1 VAATKGAGPRTGAG
15 EEVDVGGQ
23 VPRRGR
29 RHGHREQQRHREDR
43 SRGPADVV
51 LEVVRNVPAPM
62 HRRNSTLAAL
72 AATVAVLVLALIFG
86 GSDSKQGEADAAA
99 VPGQPSVEIVSP
111 RNGARQTSHAVV
123 VKAIV
128 RNFRL
133 APLQFGRDPRLGEG
147 HIRFSLNRVP
157 DCVDPVKLLHA
168 INSPIGN
175 GRLVGAS
182 FDYPPYSGPNG
193 VLAERIGSAGSYSP
207 STRPEIFY
215 HGLPPGF
222 YRLILNLAQNN
233 GTTTPVHAVT
243 NFQILPRPGHGPK
256 PCAGG
261 KVPSA
266 KAAARLNG

>member
-1 VAATKGAGPRTGAG
+1 
-15 EEVDVGGQ
+15 
-23 VPRRGR
+23 
-29 RHGHREQQRHREDR
+29 
-43 SRGPADVV
+43 
-51 LEVVRNVPAPM
+51 M
-62 HRRNSTLAAL
+62 HRRNGTLAAL
-72 AATVAVLVLALIFG
+72 AATTVVLALALIFG
-86 GSDSKQGEADAAA
+86 GGSDSQHAEASAAA

-128 RNFRL
+128 RNFHL
-133 APLQFGRDPRLGEG
+133 APRQFGRPPQLGEG
-147 HIRFSLNRVP
+147 HLRFSLKRVP

-182 FDYPPYSGPNG
+182 FDYARYSGPNG

-207 STRPEIFY
+207 GTRPEIFY

-222 YRLILNLAQNN
+222 YRLILNLAQNS
-233 GTTTPVHAVT
+233 GATTSVHAVT

-256 PCAGG
+256 PCPKD